1 MSGKMICPR
10 CNGNGYRNIWKDTSE
25 TEKETIQCAHCNS
38 EGEVEITEQE
48 INDLLRNTNWR
59 TQ

>member
-1 MSGKMICPR
+1 MICPR
-10 CNGNGYRNIWKDTSE
+10 CNGNGYRKIWKDTSE